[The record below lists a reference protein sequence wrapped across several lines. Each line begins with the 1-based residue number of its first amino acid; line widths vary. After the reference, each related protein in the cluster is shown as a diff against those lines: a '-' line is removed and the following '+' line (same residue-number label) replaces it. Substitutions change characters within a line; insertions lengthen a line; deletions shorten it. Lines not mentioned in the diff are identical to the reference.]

1 MSTNVNNTGLQTPIL
16 KPNFKWMLGNANRS
30 IAFGFGSGLTSVAP
44 GTAGTLWAWALFLV
58 ADYIF
63 FTPTIPTLLWAL
75 GAGFIWGCWACG
87 CVSEELGKRDFG
99 GIVWDE
105 MIAFWLI
112 LTLIT
117 PTNLW
122 MQILAFALF
131 RFFDAVKPG
140 PIGMI
145 DRHFKNTESMDA
157 PSSKFQI
164 LWRGFGIM
172 IDDIA
177 AALFTLLTLALVQM
191 IAIHFS
197 WI

>member
-1 MSTNVNNTGLQTPIL
+1 MSTNVNNTSLNTPTL
-16 KPNFKWMLGNANRS
+16 KPSFKWMAGNINRS
-30 IAFGFGSGLTSVAP
+30 IALGFGSGLTNLAP
-44 GTAGTLWAWALFLV
+44 GTAGTLWAWAIFLV
-58 ADYIF
+58 ADYVFPISAM
-63 FTPTIPTLLWAL
+63 PALLWAL
-75 GAGFIWGCWACG
+75 VAGFIWGSWVCG

-112 LTLIT
+112 LTLIM

-145 DRHFKNTESMDA
+145 DRHFKNTANLDA
-157 PSSKFQI
+157 PSTKPQI

-177 AALFTLLTLALVQM
+177 AALFTILTLALIQM
-191 IAIHFS
+191 IAMHFS
-197 WI
+197 WM